1 MINKKTTTIF
11 LTCLFSVFGVSAQN
25 SSAVS
30 VKNPEGTIQ
39 LDVNVVA
46 DGKPVYSVKLNGKSM
61 VNESP
66 LGFIANFGDFSKD
79 LKLKTHNVKT
89 KTINYTNRHIKKSQV
104 SHPATNVAVTFE
116 TPKGRTMSVEFM
128 LTANDVAFR
137 YLLPKEKGTGSVR
150 IMEEKTGFA
159 IPAEA
164 TAFLTPQS
172 DPMIGWKR
180 TKPSYEEEYIIDAPL
195 TQKSQYGHGFT
206 FPALFRT
213 PDNGWILVSETGTDR
228 NYAGCRLSDYTDGIY
243 QIQLPMAGENNG
255 NGTVEPA
262 FALPGATP
270 WRTLTVADN
279 LGPIVETTIPWDVVE
294 PVYRAKY
301 DYTPG
306 RATWS
311 WILWQDNSINEKD
324 IRTYIDFAHD
334 MGWEHTLIDNWWDT
348 KIGKPK
354 MEKLIKYARTK
365 NVEPILWYSSSG
377 YWNDIVQGPINMM
390 DNPRIRHEEMAWL
403 QSNGVKAIKVDFFGG
418 DKQETMRL
426 YEDILSD
433 ANDHGIMVIF
443 HGCTLPRG
451 WEKMYPNYIGSEA
464 VLASENLV
472 FSQHFCDKEAE
483 NASLHPFIRNTV
495 GAMEFGGTLLNKRHN
510 RNNDGGSVR
519 KTTDA
524 FELATAVIFQS
535 PAQNFA
541 LAPNNLTDAPA
552 DAIDVMKGMPN
563 LWDDVK
569 FIDGYPGRY
578 AVLARRHGD
587 TWYVAGI
594 NAETAPKQIKVD
606 LSAFGSDAQILSD
619 DKSGTLI
626 KKTLKL
632 KKGKSTVM
640 TMQPNGGF
648 ISIIK

>member
-1 MINKKTTTIF
+1 MHIKKTIAIMLAGMLSCSAATAQDKAHI
-11 LTCLFSVFGVSAQN
+11 SVT
-25 SSAVS
+25 
-30 VKNPEGTIQ
+30 NPEGTIE
-39 LDVNVVA
+39 LNVNVD
-46 DGKPVYSVKLNGKSM
+46 DGSPAYSVKLGGETVIGK
-61 VNESP
+61 SP
-66 LGFIANFGDFSKD
+66 LGVVADFADFSKEMKVKD
-79 LKLKTHNVKT
+79 HKTTT
-89 KTINYTNRHIKKSQV
+89 KVMDYTNSHIKKSKV
-104 SHPATNVAVTFE
+104 SHTATDLVVTLE
-116 TPKGRTMSVEFM
+116 NPQGRTLAVEFVVG
-128 LTANDVAFR
+128 TSDVAFR

-150 IMEEKTGFA
+150 VMEEKTGFA
-159 IPAEA
+159 IPSDA
-164 TAFLTPQS
+164 TAFLSPQS

-195 TQKSQYGHGFT
+195 TQKSKYGKGFT
-206 FPALFRT
+206 FPALFKT
-213 PDNGWILVSETGTDR
+213 PAGKWILVSETGTDR
-228 NYAGCRLSDYTDGIY
+228 HYAGCRLSDYTNGIY
-243 QIQLPMAGENNG
+243 KIEFPMPGENNG

-270 WRTLTVADN
+270 WRTITLGDN
-279 LGPIVETTIPWDVVE
+279 LAPIVETTIAWDVVE
-294 PVYRAKY
+294 PIYEAKQDYR
-301 DYTPG
+301 PG

-348 KIGKPK
+348 KIGKPR
-354 MEKLIKYARTK
+354 MEELIRYARSK
-365 NVEPILWYSSSG
+365 SVEPILWYSSSG
-377 YWNDIVQGPINMM
+377 YWNDIVQGPVNLM
-390 DNPRIRHEEMAWL
+390 DNPRIRRNEMDWL
-403 QSNGVKAIKVDFFGG
+403 QKNGIKAIKVDFFGG

-483 NASLHPFIRNTV
+483 NATLHPFIRNTV

-510 RNNDGGSVR
+510 RNNNGGKIR
-519 KTTDA
+519 RTTDA

-552 DAIDVMKGMPN
+552 EAIEFMKSIPT
-563 LWDDVK
+563 LWDDIR
-569 FIDGYPGRY
+569 FIEGYPGKY

-594 NAETAPKQIKVD
+594 NAGSEPKQIKID
-606 LSAFGSDAQILSD
+606 LSAFGNQAEVLCE
-619 DKSGTLI
+619 G
-626 KKTLKL
+626 KKGELKKQEMKL
-632 KKGKSTVM
+632 KKGKTFTIS
-640 TMQPNGGF
+640 MQPNGGF
-648 ISIIK
+648 TAIVE